1 MYLSSVAQKRVV
13 SMDAREDSILKVIHL
28 TSKSFVKDNKI
39 LLEWNSTRGDG
50 FYIVERSF
58 DLKGFEVLGVL
69 KSLASNKKFEFMDEK
84 PSIKKNYYRITMQFD
99 ENRVYS
105 DTVTAGITDSV
116 FCKFYPNP
124 VDNLLILRSDYAVA
138 LKIADLTGK
147 TRILQQMKPGLQTL
161 DVSCLEKSIYIITIF
176 HEESNQ
182 FITRKLIKN

>member
-1 MYLSSVAQKRVV
+1 MRSVLFLLFQSVMYLSSVAQQQG
-13 SMDAREDSILKVIHL
+13 IHL
-28 TSKSFVKDNKI
+28 TSKSNVKDNKI
-39 LLEWNSTRGDG
+39 LLQWNATANDG

-58 DLKGFEVLGVL
+58 DQKDFEVIGVL
-69 KSLASNKKFEFMDEK
+69 KALALHKNFEFTDEK
-84 PSIKKNYYRITMQFD
+84 PSIKKNYYRITLQSD
-99 ENRVYS
+99 EKRTYS
-105 DTVTAGITDSV
+105 DTVTAGITDSI

-124 VDNLLILRSDYAVA
+124 VDKLLILRSDYAVA

-147 TRILQQMKPGLQTL
+147 IRILQQMKPGLQTL